1 MGSFKDIDVLRRNLE
16 RAQGYTETAQYEAS
30 TAASEA
36 SDAEDNMRSV
46 SSVLDSIVD
55 ALDEVIGFDP
65 HDAEIAMRNI
75 KVISKVLDMYIARL
89 DAVLEGSHDESE
101 RRFAYLVSM
110 IETLTSSD
118 SFGNTIWD
126 TGYYVDTQW
135 VENSYQ
141 YVIKPVKE
149 EENNG

>member
-30 TAASEA
+30 NAASEA
-36 SDAEDNMRSV
+36 SDAEDNMRNV
-46 SSVLDSIVD
+46 SSVLDD
-55 ALDEVIGFDP
+55 LAGALEEVIGFDP

-89 DAVLEGSHDESE
+89 DAVLEGSHNESE
-101 RRFAYLVSM
+101 KRFAYLVSM

-126 TGYYVDTQW
+126 TGYIVDTQW